1 MREKII
7 IYGGGGHAKTVIDIL
22 RSLNTWQIIGIVDD
36 GIEPGTVISGI
47 PVIGNGSVLE
57 SLKKE
62 GIHSVVNTVGGIGDY
77 KIRWNVFERLI
88 AAGYDFPTLIH
99 PTAFIEPSAE
109 LENGIQILPQSYI
122 SSAAQIGFGTLINAG
137 VVVSHDCH
145 IGKCVNLSPGAL
157 LAGGVKVDDFAQIG
171 MGVTININVRIGAEA
186 LIGNSAVVKS
196 DVPPHARIY
205 AGQIWP
211 NPFSHR
217 DTNPK
222 EYRKIA

>member
-22 RSLNTWQIIGIVDD
+22 RSLDTWQIAGIVDD

-57 SLKKE
+57 SLKAE

-99 PTAFIEPSAE
+99 PTAFIEPSAK

-122 SSAAQIGFGTLINAG
+122 SSGAQIGFGTLINAG

-145 IGKCVNLSPGAL
+145 IENMKPFGAL
-157 LAGGVKVDDFAQIG
+157 LAGSQSRRLRSDRYGSHR
-171 MGVTININVRIGAEA
+171 NINVT
-186 LIGNSAVVKS
+186 L
-196 DVPPHARIY
+196 VPKLDRQQR
-205 AGQIWP
+205 GG
-211 NPFSHR
+211 
-217 DTNPK
+217 
-222 EYRKIA
+222 